1 MITSAPATASRRAI
15 SSPRP
20 SLAPVTSASFP
31 RRLGMSIFAFL
42 RAIRMS
48 FRTLVFE
55 FRSNLESLLAQSCQ
69 SERAPFRDQLSTDY
83 QSPLGQLDLTV
94 TAAAST
100 DRAAAPRRTKSVE
113 STSGPW
119 FPR

>member
-1 MITSAPATASRRAI
+1 MITSAPATASRRRI

-20 SLAPVTSASFP
+20 SLAPVTSASLP

-55 FRSNLESLLAQSCQ
+55 LRSNLESPLAQSCQ
-69 SERAPFRDQLSTDY
+69 GERAPFRDQLSTDY
-83 QSPLGQLDLTV
+83 QSPLGRGRPLFPKPLRELG
-94 TAAAST
+94 SS
-100 DRAAAPRRTKSVE
+100 PP
-113 STSGPW
+113 SGSPLA
-119 FPR
+119 